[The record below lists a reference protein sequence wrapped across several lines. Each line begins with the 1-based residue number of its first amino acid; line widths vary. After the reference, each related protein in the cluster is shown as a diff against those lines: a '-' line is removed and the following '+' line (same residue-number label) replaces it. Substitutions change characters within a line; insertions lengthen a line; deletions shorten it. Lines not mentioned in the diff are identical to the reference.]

1 MFYQDI
7 RELNPMIGTFSNR
20 LGNLIKATFQAH
32 ANDWNEVEPQHVTA
46 VMTTIHNEYRF
57 VYEDPAT
64 GEKVPADCIRN
75 EIESTIIREMKRLR
89 RNQKLKLSSRFF
101 NKFCGKIELAREE
114 TPKGYTHEA
123 WLKAIEV
130 FNTPEHKVWVE
141 HDFFFSS
148 NRIKWIYVSHAKADR
163 NRQNAKK
170 KQTKARQG
178 SIPFFAHRQKSV
190 SCLIFINIR
199 HISLILMIK
208 TCRGRR
214 MGHCPPH

>member
-1 MFYQDI
+1 MVSSTFLCFLILFSSYRMSTGAGGGEDPPQTPGSSGSKNTRGPTKGLVSARAGVGTPGANVVRYDRRHMMFYQDI
-7 RELNPMIGTFSNR
+7 REQNPLIGTFSNR

-46 VMTTIHNEYRF
+46 VMTAIHNEYRF

-64 GEKVPADCIRN
+64 GERVPADCIRN

-89 RNQKLKLSSRFF
+89 RNQKSKLSSRFF

-130 FNTPEHKVWVE
+130 FNIPAHKV
-141 HDFFFSS
+141 
-148 NRIKWIYVSHAKADR
+148 
-163 NRQNAKK
+163 
-170 KQTKARQG
+170 
-178 SIPFFAHRQKSV
+178 
-190 SCLIFINIR
+190 
-199 HISLILMIK
+199 
-208 TCRGRR
+208 
-214 MGHCPPH
+214 